1 MQSVRTTLQSEL
13 DEPKRKATHYQTLS
27 TSDQLSDQQKRLAA
41 IQERIGDLRQ
51 KLDGDKP

>member
-13 DEPKRKATHYQTLS
+13 DELERKATHYQTLS

-41 IQERIGDLRQ
+41 IQERIETMR
-51 KLDGDKP
+51 KRLDSDT